1 MNELLPISVIMS
13 VYKEPTEWLRQTIDS
28 ILSQTFK
35 DFEFI
40 VISDY
45 PAGADN
51 NALLKDYAQM
61 DNRIKLIFNEENI
74 GLTKSLNKGLAV
86 AKGKYIARM
95 DADDISLP
103 ERFEKQYAYMECHP
117 NVIVLGT
124 AIKYIGKGAW
134 KKATD
139 GIRFADEEI
148 RAQMFIDNC
157 IAHPTV
163 FIRKAVLDTYGLKY
177 DETYKHSQDFRLWEQ
192 MWDYG
197 EFANLK
203 DKLLMYRLSDQQI
216 TKSSKSS
223 QANLSDSV
231 KIRLQKRW
239 LDGFGYNYSIDTIQ
253 NAPFDIIK
261 VLRNNNQV
269 NGTAQFSAFVQ
280 NAYLYAPCKDKR
292 QMLFKQKDYRFL
304 PLMNLVRLLIK

>member
-1 MNELLPISVIMS
+1 MKEYSISVIMS

-40 VISDY
+40 VISDN

-61 DNRIKLIFNEENI
+61 DNRIKLIFNKENI

-103 ERFEKQYAYMECHP
+103 ERFEKQYAYMESHP

-134 KKATD
+134 KKASD
-139 GIRFADEEI
+139 GIRFTDEEI

-163 FIRKAVLDTYGLKY
+163 FIRKAVLDEYGLKY
-177 DETYKHSQDFRLWEQ
+177 DESYKHSQDFRLWEQ

-216 TKSSKSS
+216 TKSSTSS
-223 QANLSDSV
+223 QVNLSDSV
-231 KIRLQKRW
+231 KLRLQKRW
-239 LDGFGYNYSIDTIQ
+239 LDGLGYNFSIDTIQ
-253 NAPFDIIK
+253 NAPFGIIEE
-261 VLRNNNQV
+261 LRNNDQLKRS
-269 NGTAQFSAFVQ
+269 AQFSAFVQ
-280 NAYLYAPCKDKR
+280 NAYLYVSCKDKR
-292 QMLFKQKDYRFL
+292 QMLFKQKDYRFI
-304 PLMNLVRLLIK
+304 PLMNLVRILIK